1 MVDAKVRELFLMNYN
16 YEGDCKDLKK
26 YAKQIPRAWGEIEY
40 LPWAVVEKVFTM
52 QGGTYKVED
61 LCYQKEI
68 KTLNDVYDSET
79 GEYKGQVER
88 LSLVNFVHLSAE
100 WQGTKKEEFYPIFD
114 SKKNKI
120 IVAPNQNEL
129 NASKQRGLVKLI
141 ARISGIGLSYFEQQQ
156 DEDVLALENIGEVR
170 VIADD
175 ANVVKKVEKPKTYAE
190 KKQDA
195 KEKITNAFS
204 DLGYNGDDKKDAL
217 LKGEVVKPKVE
228 EVEKTP
234 VEKAEPAP
242 VEKAETP
249 EPIFDFGVDLTAKKE
264 ADVSETHADLV
275 LKVKSKMKGNFQLIL
290 DYMSSKGKNTLP
302 DLSNDELKELL
313 GKIEAGGV

>member
-175 ANVVKKVEKPKTYAE
+175 ANVVEKVEKPKTYAE

-195 KEKITNAFS
+195 KEKVITAFI
-204 DLGYNGDDKKDAL
+204 DLDYNGDDKKDAL

-228 EVEKTP
+228 KVEKT
-234 VEKAEPAP
+234 P

-264 ADVSETHADLV
+264 VDVSETHADLV

-290 DYMSSKGKNTLP
+290 DYMNSKGKNTLP

-313 GKIEAGGV
+313 GKIEARGV

>member
-79 GEYKGQVER
+79 GEYKRQVER

-175 ANVVKKVEKPKTYAE
+175 ANVVEKVEKPKTYAE

-195 KEKITNAFS
+195 KEKVITAFS

-228 EVEKTP
+228 KVEKT
-234 VEKAEPAP
+234 P

-290 DYMSSKGKNTLP
+290 DYMNSKGKNTLP

>member
-175 ANVVKKVEKPKTYAE
+175 ANVVEKVEKPKTYAE

-195 KEKITNAFS
+195 KEKVITAFI
-204 DLGYNGDDKKDAL
+204 DLDYNGDDKKDAL

-228 EVEKTP
+228 KVEKT
-234 VEKAEPAP
+234 P

-264 ADVSETHADLV
+264 ADVSEPHADLV

-290 DYMSSKGKNTLP
+290 DYMNSKGKNTLP

>member
-175 ANVVKKVEKPKTYAE
+175 ANVVEKVEKPKTYAE

-195 KEKITNAFS
+195 KEKVITAFS

-228 EVEKTP
+228 KVEKT
-234 VEKAEPAP
+234 P

-290 DYMSSKGKNTLP
+290 DYMNSKGKNTLP

-313 GKIEAGGV
+313 GKIEARGV

>member
-175 ANVVKKVEKPKTYAE
+175 ANVVEKVEKPKTYAE

-195 KEKITNAFS
+195 KEKVITAFI
-204 DLGYNGDDKKDAL
+204 DLDYNGDDKKDAL

-228 EVEKTP
+228 KVEKT
-234 VEKAEPAP
+234 P

-290 DYMSSKGKNTLP
+290 DYMNSKGKNTLP

>member
-175 ANVVKKVEKPKTYAE
+175 ANVVEKVEKPKTYAE

-195 KEKITNAFS
+195 KEKVITAFI
-204 DLGYNGDDKKDAL
+204 DLDYNGDDKKDAL

-228 EVEKTP
+228 KVEKT
-234 VEKAEPAP
+234 P

-290 DYMSSKGKNTLP
+290 DYMNSKGKNTLP

-313 GKIEAGGV
+313 GKIEARGV

>member
-40 LPWAVVEKVFTM
+40 LPWAVIEKVFTM

-61 LCYQKEI
+61 LCYQKEV
-68 KTLNDVYDSET
+68 KTFTDIYDSET

-114 SKKNKI
+114 SNKNKI

-156 DEDVLALENIGEVR
+156 DEDELALENIGEVR

-175 ANVVKKVEKPKTYAE
+175 ANVVEKVEKPKTYAE

-217 LKGEVVKPKVE
+217 LKGEVVKPKI
-228 EVEKTP
+228 
-234 VEKAEPAP
+234 EKAEPP
-242 VEKAETP
+242 VEKTETP

-264 ADVSETHADLV
+264 VIVSEDHADLV

-290 DYMSSKGKNTLP
+290 DYMNSKGKNTLP

-313 GKIEAGGV
+313 SKIEAGGV

>member
-100 WQGTKKEEFYPIFD
+100 WRGTKKEEFYPIFD

-175 ANVVKKVEKPKTYAE
+175 ANVVEKVEKPKTYAE

-195 KEKITNAFS
+195 KEKVITAFI
-204 DLGYNGDDKKDAL
+204 DLDYNGDDKKDAL

-228 EVEKTP
+228 KVEKT
-234 VEKAEPAP
+234 P

-290 DYMSSKGKNTLP
+290 DYMNSKGKNTLP